1 MPFVAAWKA
10 LEFTI
15 LSEVREDKYIT
26 HMWTLIF
33 KSDTNELIYRQKQI

>member
-1 MPFVAAWKA
+1 MPFVAAGKD

-15 LSEVREDKYIT
+15 LSEVRQDKCIT
-26 HMWTLIF
+26 HVWTLIF